1 MHTAAF
7 RILAYLAAAVVCAA
21 IGAALAAGGIAAWA
35 VFG

>member
-21 IGAALAAGGIAAWA
+21 IGAAIIVGLAVIT
-35 VFG
+35 FP